1 MGCITSD
8 CHENLQGAPDD
19 QNRETFLLG
28 TPNEFGNSAYVFD
41 LCASFAW
48 IAGSSMKRNAET
60 VIEYCNMNAIRDGL
74 KRSFAN
80 SDWTLI
86 SLGVFCILPAVWW
99 DVVDESP
106 PIPSSYL
113 IEFGVSILVWIV
125 ALISYLRST
134 VNWQKALCLQLGL
147 MLAPATNQVISYAFW
162 STIRPLVVASQFSPQ
177 AINTVFLVSGL
188 AWIGLMFIPALLP
201 LSVRGIEIKS
211 VFGLV
216 RNITFYLSENTFS
229 RSTLLIW
236 FFATFTG
243 AVFTMI
249 LGTMHALWWAA
260 PFPLGVLQ
268 SLVLRRLWNETGNWL
283 LATTA
288 GLVCGAFLSARF
300 LLLDLYVSPGVL
312 ILELDPIFI
321 WSTLG
326 TALGLSQW
334 FVLRHHAAHAYWW
347 IVVNMIA
354 GLVGSYLSTG
364 GVIGLLVTS
373 LLIGAATGIVLIQLS
388 SDMDVPH
395 TSEKEED
402 IG

>member
-1 MGCITSD
+1 
-8 CHENLQGAPDD
+8 
-19 QNRETFLLG
+19 
-28 TPNEFGNSAYVFD
+28 
-41 LCASFAW
+41 
-48 IAGSSMKRNAET
+48 
-60 VIEYCNMNAIRDGL
+60 MNAIRDGL
-74 KRSFAN
+74 KRSLAN

-99 DVVDESP
+99 DVVDKSS

-134 VNWQKALCLQLGL
+134 VNWQRALCLQLGL

-162 STIRPLVVASQFSPQ
+162 STIRPLVVASQFSSQ

-188 AWIGLMFIPALLP
+188 AWIGLMFIPALVP
-201 LSVRGIEIKS
+201 LLMGRIEIKS

-216 RNITFYLSENTFS
+216 RNIAFHLSENTFS

-243 AVFTMI
+243 VALTMI
-249 LGTMHALWWAA
+249 LGTLHALWWAA

-268 SLVLRRLWNETGNWL
+268 SLVLRRLWKETGNWL

-300 LLLDLYVSPGVL
+300 LLLDLYVSPGIL

-326 TALGLSQW
+326 TMLGLSQW
-334 FVLRHHAAHAYWW
+334 FVLRHHAAHAYRW

-354 GLVGSYLSTG
+354 GLVGSYLSMA

-373 LLIGAATGIVLIQLS
+373 VLLGTATGVVLIQS
-388 SDMDVPH
+388 SLKMDDPH
-395 TSEKEED
+395 TSEKEKD